1 MQLHKTL
8 HPIELRSTESATIQ
22 NAHRPQPQ
30 LGPSPLALNV
40 NVRRLS
46 TIRRIEEHS
55 IRPDPQCRRH
65 RVGGYVLEVRLRIAT
80 SG

>member
-8 HPIELRSTESATIQ
+8 QAIELRPTESATILE
-22 NAHRPQPQ
+22 AHQPQPE
-30 LGPSPLALNV
+30 LGPSPLALNM

-65 RVGGYVLEVRLRIAT
+65 RVGGYGLDVRLRIAT